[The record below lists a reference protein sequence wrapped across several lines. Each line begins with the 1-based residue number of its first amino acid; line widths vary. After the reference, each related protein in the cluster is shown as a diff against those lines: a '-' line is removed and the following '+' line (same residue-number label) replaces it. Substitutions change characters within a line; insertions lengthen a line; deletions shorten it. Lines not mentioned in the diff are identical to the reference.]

1 MYQDRRAMYKPK
13 DTQPFG
19 NALTFSCLVL
29 CLWIPLSSRGQD
41 HPVTVQLFISVS
53 LGQTTITDILNALP
67 DDRPVSIIVRGLLPG
82 DKPLNQTAR
91 YWQTIL
97 EQSGKSHGI
106 QIDPVAFS
114 DAGVTQVPTLLFSQD
129 NKPTLKVVGVTSYEW
144 LMKQFESGHRGD
156 LGQRGSVFSISEPD
170 VLQELLDRI
179 RKTDWTSSLANA
191 RQKAQTATFTINKT
205 FATQASQTRHSVTV
219 KGTWRTPIIVLNS
232 EDRSQQRAAT
242 PWLDL
247 HPDALIMITRWNAE
261 NVRSLP
267 YAWTQHPIYLLPEQ
281 LVQLFQ
287 ITTLP
292 ALLTPEKQ
300 NHWQVTT
307 AAVSDYSLLDWGLW
321 ARAMISAAME
331 PAQAQ
336 ETGAFEQ
343 ESPAKALCQ
352 NVPILS
358 EKLITSVPWK
368 ELFPIRIGLAKLGS
382 GKEPNHRAKTSTGL
396 CLCEDSAGMFHP
408 GVTTGFWRPQRLIEL
423 TRGPGCLMALGG
435 IKLPIADQRRWGT
448 LGSANIPKG
457 LTYMHAH
464 VYSLPLIEMLNMYT
478 GIGGCTSDLVDFDLI
493 NISEVDPS
501 WNHPELAAL
510 LSPDHAAY
518 ANPAALNACTADGL
532 AALNS
537 QPMDSLHWCAGSWGN
552 LYPLSGF
559 TSTYGHFADNT
570 SLLATRALAKIHR
583 IGLARK
589 TVGEDAQ
596 CHSRITP
603 WLPKSQYK
611 MSMFWPE
618 PEKQKA
624 HWIGASAATW
634 GMHRHPLGKDDAM
647 YLIWQYRDCCQ
658 TAVSQ

>member
-1 MYQDRRAMYKPK
+1 MYQGFPVKKNPQFIKYFQ
-13 DTQPFG
+13 TVCVV
-19 NALTFSCLVL
+19 LLVVSH
-29 CLWIPLSSRGQD
+29 CLWAAPSQTRFK
-41 HPVTVQLFISVS
+41 VRLFISAS
-53 LGQTTITDILNALP
+53 LGEPTIKSLIRDMASQQNSSL
-67 DDRPVSIIVRGLLPG
+67 VVRGIE
-82 DKPLNQTAR
+82 D
-91 YWQTIL
+91 QTISSSADRWYRRFSETGVRATVDINPVLFQENHIDRVPALSL
-97 EQSGKSHGI
+97 EVDGKTAMT
-106 QIDPVAFS
+106 AF
-114 DAGVTQVPTLLFSQD
+114 
-129 NKPTLKVVGVTSYEW
+129 GVTSIDW
-144 LMKQFESGHRGD
+144 LLRQYKA
-156 LGQRGSVFSISEPD
+156 GQRGHIGTFGTTFPITEPDLLEMLLTRLKQQDWELLQSKARQRLQSKVFSSGI
-170 VLQELLDRI
+170 LLP
-179 RKTDWTSSLANA
+179 TSRRNDSKIIPIQGIWN
-191 RQKAQTATFTINKT
+191 
-205 FATQASQTRHSVTV
+205 
-219 KGTWRTPIIVLNS
+219 TPIIVLDTNN
-232 EDRSQQRAAT
+232 QQHQKT
-242 PWLDL
+242 VMPWLQ
-247 HPDALIMITRWNAE
+247 
-261 NVRSLP
+261 
-267 YAWTQHPIYLLPEQ
+267 QHPNALVMVTTWSAQQIQSLSSIWHEHLIYRLPKE
-281 LVQLFQ
+281 LILRFQ

-321 ARAMISAAME
+321 ARTMISAAMQ
-331 PAQAQ
+331 PAHAQ
-336 ETGAFEQ
+336 EADSFGQ

-396 CLCEDSAGMFHP
+396 CLCEDSAGMVHP

-435 IKLPIADQRRWGT
+435 HKLPITDQRRWGT

-493 NISEVDPS
+493 NISEVDPT

-510 LSPDHAAY
+510 LSPDLAAY
-518 ANPAALNACTADGL
+518 ANPAALNACTDDGL

-537 QPMDSLHWCAGSWGN
+537 QPMDNLHWCAGSWGN

-559 TSTYGHFADNT
+559 TSTYGHFSDNT

-618 PEKQKA
+618 PEKQQA

-634 GMHRHPLGKDDAM
+634 GMHRHLLGKDDAM

>member
-1 MYQDRRAMYKPK
+1 MVK
-13 DTQPFG
+13 
-19 NALTFSCLVL
+19 
-29 CLWIPLSSRGQD
+29 
-41 HPVTVQLFISVS
+41 
-53 LGQTTITDILNALP
+53 
-67 DDRPVSIIVRGLLPG
+67 GLLPG
-82 DKPLNQTAR
+82 DKTLNRTVR

-97 EQSGKSHGI
+97 EQSGTSHGV

-114 DAGVTQVPTLLFSQD
+114 DAGVTQVPTLLLFED
-129 NKPTLKVVGVTSYEW
+129 NKPLLKVVGVTSLEW
-144 LMKQFESGHRGD
+144 LLRQFEIGHRGN
-156 LGQRGSVFSISEPD
+156 LGSRGNAYPISEPD
-170 VLQELLDRI
+170 LMEVLLQRLSQQ
-179 RKTDWTSSLANA
+179 DWQAVQAKISQRLQSKILSFGTKLPTS
-191 RQKAQTATFTINKT
+191 R
-205 FATQASQTRHSVTV
+205 QASSKVLKISGH
-219 KGTWRTPIIVLNS
+219 WRTPIIALDIN
-232 EDRSQQRAAT
+232 DRQHQKAAI
-242 PWLDL
+242 PWLQQY
-247 HPDALIMITRWNAE
+247 PDALVLVSNG
-261 NVRSLP
+261 SLQQFQTLP
-267 YAWTQHPIYLLPEQ
+267 VIWHQHPIYIMPLELVHRFQLTVLP
-281 LVQLFQ
+281 
-287 ITTLP
+287 T
-292 ALLTPEKQ
+292 LLTPESQ
-300 NHWQVTT
+300 NHWRVTT
-307 AAVSDYSLLDWGLW
+307 AEVSQFSTIDVMSW
-321 ARAMISAAME
+321 ARALISGS
-331 PAQAQ
+331 AQSAYAV
-336 ETGAFEQ
+336 EATNNP
-343 ESPAKALCQ
+343 SKALCQ

-358 EKLITSVPWK
+358 EKLISSVPWK

-382 GKEPNHRAKTSTGL
+382 GQEPNHRTKSSTGL
-396 CLCEDSAGMFHP
+396 CMCEDSAGMFHP

-423 TRGPGCLMALGG
+423 TRSPGCLMALGG
-435 IKLPIADQRRWGT
+435 HKLPIVDQRRWGT

-464 VYSLPLIEMLNMYT
+464 VYSLPLIEMLNMFT

-493 NISEVDPS
+493 NLSEVDPS

-510 LSPDHAAY
+510 LSPDLAAY
-518 ANPAALNACTADGL
+518 ANPAAMNACTADGL

-552 LYPLSGF
+552 IYPLSGF

>member
-1 MYQDRRAMYKPK
+1 M
-13 DTQPFG
+13 
-19 NALTFSCLVL
+19 SCLVL
-29 CLWIPLSSRGQD
+29 CLWIPRVSWGQQ
-41 HPVTVQLFISVS
+41 PAITVQLFISES
-53 LGQTTITDILNALP
+53 LGQTTITDILRTLP
-67 DDRPVSIIVRGLLPG
+67 EDRSISIIARGLLPG
-82 DKPLNQTAR
+82 DKPLNRTVR

-97 EQSGKSHGI
+97 EQSGTNHGI

-114 DAGVTQVPTLLFSQD
+114 AAGITQVPTLLLSEGG
-129 NKPTLKVVGVTSYEW
+129 KPLLKVAGVTSCEW
-144 LMKQFESGHRGD
+144 LLRQFQIGVRGD
-156 LGQRGSVFSISEPD
+156 LGLRGSAYPVSEPD
-170 VLQELLDRI
+170 LLEVLLKLIKQQ
-179 RKTDWTSSLANA
+179 DWQAVQAKVHGRLQSRNFSFGAKLPTS
-191 RQKAQTATFTINKT
+191 Q
-205 FATQASQTRHSVTV
+205 QASSKVLKLSSHWQ
-219 KGTWRTPIIVLNS
+219 TPIIALDIN
-232 EDRSQQRAAT
+232 DRQQQKAVI
-242 PWLDL
+242 PWLQQ
-247 HPDALIMITRWNAE
+247 HPDALVLVSNG
-261 NVRSLP
+261 SLQKFQTLP
-267 YAWTQHPIYLLPEQ
+267 SIWQEHPIYIMPPELVHRFQ
-281 LVQLFQ
+281 L
-287 ITTLP
+287 TALP
-292 ALLTPEKQ
+292 ALMTPESQ
-300 NHWQVTT
+300 NHWRVTT
-307 AAVSDYSLLDWGLW
+307 AEVSQFSAIEVMSW
-321 ARAMISAAME
+321 ARALISKTTQ
-331 PAQAQ
+331 PAYAV
-336 ETGAFEQ
+336 ETTDNP
-343 ESPAKALCQ
+343 SKALCQ

-396 CLCEDSAGMFHP
+396 CLCEDSAGIFHP

-435 IKLPIADQRRWGT
+435 HKLPIADQRRWGT

-478 GIGGCTSDLVDFDLI
+478 GIGGCNSDLVDFDLM
-493 NISEVDPS
+493 NLSEVDPS

-510 LSPDHAAY
+510 LSPDLAAY
-518 ANPAALNACTADGL
+518 ANPSALNACTADGL
-532 AALNS
+532 SALNS

-618 PEKQKA
+618 PEKQQA
-624 HWIGASAATW
+624 HWIGASAVTW

-647 YLIWQYRDCCQ
+647 YLLWQYRDCCQ